1 MFRNL
6 ATLLPPPAPNT
17 ETARAEQVMT
27 AHPVRLHR
35 YLDEAWSRG
44 GIAST
49 TSTTDVFLGED
60 QNVISALG
68 RPPGF
73 NDPSGLPITAP
84 AKQPWEH
91 LIYAYLLENTG
102 MFRIFRRVVELYSVG
117 EALEVP
123 VDVTRQWVRTTEEL
137 LLRDPPPFHITS
149 LTSWVRSD
157 LEATRR
163 NAYWRLLGMDLDHG
177 GPDGRA
183 YPYPKVDQAN
193 LDFVA
198 NFESL
203 LSEVW
208 QSYINRVN
216 FSGENNSDA
225 AAVANRANILSKS
238 LRVRRLH
245 GNLAREEFSFTSTM
259 SWFHLTLETNNAV
272 IIDLKANADHPA
284 DRLAK
289 ISNRVGIATHPRAR
303 DLIEMAEAAST
314 ILRAC
319 ELEAFNTNAGA
330 ASLYTPGSPMLEDVL
345 TIINHWSLAT
355 GRNLKVRRPDVGGV
369 PANRRPV
376 AGRAT
381 PSAARQLVPSGRTN

>member
-6 ATLLPPPAPNT
+6 ATLLPPPASST
-17 ETARAEQVMT
+17 ESARAEQVMT

-49 TSTTDVFLGED
+49 TSTKDVFLGED
-60 QNVISALG
+60 QNIISALG

-73 NDPSGLPITAP
+73 VDPSGMPISAP

-102 MFRIFRRVVELYSVG
+102 MFRIFRRVVELYAVG

-123 VDVTRQWVRTTEEL
+123 ADITRQWARTSEEL

-149 LTSWVRSD
+149 LTSWVRGD

-177 GPDGRA
+177 GPDGRP

-193 LDFVA
+193 VDFVA
-198 NFESL
+198 NLESL
-203 LSEVW
+203 LTEVW
-208 QSYINRVN
+208 QGYINRVN
-216 FSGENNSDA
+216 FSGETNSDA
-225 AAVANRANILSKS
+225 LAVANRAEILSKG
-238 LRVRRLH
+238 LRVRRMG
-245 GNLAREEFSFTSTM
+245 GNLAREEFSFTSTL
-259 SWFHLTLETNNAV
+259 SWFHLTLESNNKV
-272 IIDLKANADHPA
+272 IDDLKAKADHPA

-289 ISNRVGIATHPRAR
+289 ISARVGIAPHPRAR

-319 ELEAFNTNAGA
+319 ELEAFNTTAGA

-345 TIINHWSLAT
+345 TVINHWSLAT
-355 GRNLKVRRPDVGGV
+355 GRNLKTKRADVGGTPV
-369 PANRRPV
+369 TRRPA
-376 AGRAT
+376 AGSAN
-381 PSAARQLVPSGRTN
+381 PSFARQLVPSGRTN